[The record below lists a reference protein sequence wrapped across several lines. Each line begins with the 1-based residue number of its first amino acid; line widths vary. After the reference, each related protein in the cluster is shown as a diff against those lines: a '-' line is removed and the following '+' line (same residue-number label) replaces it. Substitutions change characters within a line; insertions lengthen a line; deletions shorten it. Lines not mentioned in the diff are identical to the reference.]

1 MAQQPLTPQGGKAE
15 KVYAKVPRGEVARID
30 QAAKRRGMTRSQF
43 IRLVLSQA
51 THNEEVTASAM

>member
-1 MAQQPLTPQGGKAE
+1 MARHPLTPQGGEAE

-30 QAAKRRGMTRSQF
+30 QAARRRGMTRSQF

-51 THNEEVTASAM
+51 THGEEVTASAS